1 MFIHTD
7 EYGRKRKF
15 VNAKAAK
22 QFFAEQGKRYVPD
35 HVPVADSVTVGV
47 GPTFD
52 KRKPKGFRRTW
63 QAS

>member
-7 EYGRKRKF
+7 EYGRKRRF

-22 QFFAEQGKRYVPD
+22 QFFAEQSRRYVPEC
-35 HVPVADSVTVGV
+35 VPADVTSTVGI
-47 GPTFD
+47 GRTFD
-52 KRKPKGFRRTW
+52 RCKPSGYRKVW